1 MCEHLLQPGGK
12 ITMSTHQHDYVQEMN
27 EFRRQ
32 KDAFFAT
39 SAQSP
44 IPAQERNQFH
54 GLRYFPPNQA
64 YRVQAQLVRF
74 PNPEIVQLGTT
85 TGRITQHYRYAE
97 VRFTLN
103 GQMCR
108 LTAYKSVPE
117 PGHEHH
123 HEDHE
128 LFLPFRDATTSKES
142 YGAGRYLEVEEN
154 NAGPGQLLLDFN
166 LAYSPWCSYSDQYSC
181 VLPPAENT
189 LSVAV
194 RAGEQSYH
202 M

>member
-1 MCEHLLQPGGK
+1 
-12 ITMSTHQHDYVQEMN
+12 MSSPQHDYQHHIAES
-27 EFRRQ
+27 RRQ

-39 SAQSP
+39 SPQSP
-44 IPAQERNQFH
+44 IPGPERQQFH
-54 GLRYFPPNQA
+54 GLRYFPPDLA

-85 TGRITQHYRYAE
+85 TGRITQHYRYGE
-97 VRFTLN
+97 VRFLLN
-103 GQMCR
+103 GQPCR
-108 LTAYKSVPE
+108 LTAYKSVPAH
-117 PGHEHH
+117 GHEHH

-128 LFLPFRDATTSKES
+128 LFLPFRDATTGKES
-142 YGAGRYLEVEEN
+142 YGAGRYLEVQED
-154 NAGPGQLLLDFN
+154 NAGPGQLVLDFN

-189 LSVAV
+189 LAVAI

-202 M
+202 G